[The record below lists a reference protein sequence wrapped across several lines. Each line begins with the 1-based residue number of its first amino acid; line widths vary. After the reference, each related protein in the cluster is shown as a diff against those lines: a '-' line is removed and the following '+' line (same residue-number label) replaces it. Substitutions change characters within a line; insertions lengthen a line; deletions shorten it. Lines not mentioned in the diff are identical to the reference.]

1 MTSPPGPLCEIELR
15 AIKVEIAVDPMT
27 IAGISAYQRQ
37 IQRVIGHLT
46 LKTKE
51 IIIPHPRAHKRR
63 FVMEPLAELDK
74 NWGHPVLKINVIK
87 ILKTLNNQNIEIFDV
102 KEILI

>member
-1 MTSPPGPLCEIELR
+1 MKLLQDEL
-15 AIKVEIAVDPMT
+15 V
-27 IAGISAYQRQ
+27 AYTTNEA
-37 IQRVIGHLT
+37 RVIDLDLIDYSNNILT
-46 LKTKE
+46 SKE
-51 IIIPHPRAHKRR
+51 IIIPHPRGHKRR

-74 NWGHPVLKINVIK
+74 NWVHPVLKINVIK